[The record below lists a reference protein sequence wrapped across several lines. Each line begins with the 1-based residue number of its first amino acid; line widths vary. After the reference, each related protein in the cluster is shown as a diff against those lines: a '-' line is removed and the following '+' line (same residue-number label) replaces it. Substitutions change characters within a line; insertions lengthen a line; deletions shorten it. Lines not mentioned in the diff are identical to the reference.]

1 MTLLIF
7 GLLLF
12 LGIHSISI
20 FALDKRNQL
29 AAKSPLGWKV
39 VYSVISIVGLIL
51 IVQGYAAA
59 RLNPT
64 LVYTTPFW
72 LRHLS
77 ALLMLPMFILF
88 FAPYFPGRISR
99 ATKHPQLIAVKL
111 WAMSHLLV
119 NGTVADLFL
128 FGGFL
133 AWAVVDRISMKK
145 RTARPLP
152 GLPTSS
158 RNDVIIIVLGL
169 VLYAVFAVYLH
180 QVLIGVAPFAVS

>member
-1 MTLLIF
+1 
-7 GLLLF
+7 
-12 LGIHSISI
+12 
-20 FALDKRNQL
+20 
-29 AAKSPLGWKV
+29 
-39 VYSVISIVGLIL
+39 
-51 IVQGYAAA
+51 
-59 RLNPT
+59 
-64 LVYTTPFW
+64 
-72 LRHLS
+72 
-77 ALLMLPMFILF
+77 MFILF
-88 FAPYFPGRISR
+88 LAPYFPGKISS

-145 RTARPLP
+145 RAVRPVP

-158 RNDVIIIVLGL
+158 KNDVIIIVLGL

>member
-29 AAKSPLGWKV
+29 AAKSPLGWKA
-39 VYSVISIVGLIL
+39 VYSVISLVGLIF
-51 IVQGYAAA
+51 IVQGYAEA
-59 RLNPT
+59 RLTPT
-64 LVYTTPFW
+64 FLYTTPFW

-88 FAPYFPGRISR
+88 LAPYFPGKISSV
-99 ATKHPQLIAVKL
+99 TKHPQLIAVKL

-145 RTARPLP
+145 RATRPVS
-152 GLPTSS
+152 GLAASTK
-158 RNDVIIIVLGL
+158 NDVIIIVLGL
-169 VLYAVFAVYLH
+169 VIYAVFAVYLH

>member
-20 FALDKRNQL
+20 FALDKRDQL
-29 AAKSPLGWKV
+29 AAKSPLGWKA

-64 LVYTTPFW
+64 FVYITPFW

-88 FAPYFPGRISR
+88 LAPYFPGRISR

-180 QVLIGVAPFAVS
+180 QILIGVAPFAVS